1 MGKIDKIT
9 IERILNAAK
18 IEDVVGDFIDLKKKG
33 VRYLGLCPFHDD
45 RHIGSFV
52 VYPKGNCYKCF
63 KCGAK
68 GGVVDF
74 LMEHAHLSYP
84 DAIRWLGKKYSIET
98 DMEDFNYTPPP
109 PRPAPPPLQP
119 LRLPMG
125 MVERTE
131 HLDSDLLAAWIMTD
145 INWDYIQ
152 RKRISEVLNDYHVG
166 HGKNGHTIFWQIDE
180 LGEVRTGKMMKYKSD
195 GHRDREASWNF
206 DFIHSAL
213 FRDQRLTQ
221 WNEDKQEAQ
230 LTFFG
235 MHLLNRYPNATVNIV
250 ESEKTALL
258 MAIAYGNHATQVWM
272 ACGGLEMLSR
282 ERLAP
287 IISQG
292 RQIVLFPDR
301 DGIDK
306 WKAKARQL
314 DYPRLMIDCIPVQ
327 KWWKPEDGE
336 KADIA
341 DVVVR
346 ILNERKPMT
355 TIEEVKTAMP
365 QATPLIKKLNLTI
378 QQ

>member
-1 MGKIDKIT
+1 MGRIDKIT

-18 IEDVVGDFIDLKKKG
+18 IEDVVGEFVKLKKKG

-221 WNEDKQEAQ
+221 WDEDKQEAQ

-314 DYPRLMIDCIPVQ
+314 DYPRLMIDCVPVQ

-365 QATPLIKKLNLTI
+365 QAAPLIDKLNLTI

>member
-1 MGKIDKIT
+1 MGRIDKIT
-9 IERILNAAK
+9 IERILKAAK
-18 IEDVVGDFIDLKKKG
+18 IEDVVGEFVKLKKKG

-221 WNEDKQEAQ
+221 WDEDKQEAQ

-314 DYPRLMIDCIPVQ
+314 DYPRLMIDCVPVQ

-365 QATPLIKKLNLTI
+365 QAAPLIDKLNLTI

>member
-1 MGKIDKIT
+1 MGRIDKIT
-9 IERILNAAK
+9 IERILKAAK
-18 IEDVVGDFIDLKKKG
+18 IEDVVGEFVKLKKKG

-45 RHIGSFV
+45 RNIGSFV

-84 DAIRWLGKKYSIET
+84 DSIRWLGKKYSIET

-258 MAIAYGNHATQVWM
+258 MAIAYGNHATQIWM

-365 QATPLIKKLNLTI
+365 QAAPLIEKLNLTI